1 MKKKTYGKR
10 IAAWVLAAIMA
21 TSACPETVLL
31 AAPVGEPQEDVE
43 ALSEEGE
50 ENIQENEEPGG
61 GAGGRRT
68 RENGCGR
75 GRFFRIGS
83 S

>member
-43 ALSEEGE
+43 ALG
-50 ENIQENEEPGG
+50 
-61 GAGGRRT
+61 GGRR
-68 RENGCGR
+68 EYPGK
-75 GRFFRIGS
+75 
-83 S
+83 